1 MHRSEVFFVG
11 ETREKKKKKKKKKL
25 VDAERI
31 YEAPT
36 HAASELLEFDENPV
50 SLLLLLL

>member
-1 MHRSEVFFVG
+1 MMHRSEVFFVG

-25 VDAERI
+25 DAERM

>member
-1 MHRSEVFFVG
+1 MMHRSEVFFV
-11 ETREKKKKKKKKKL
+11 EEKREKKKRKKKL
-25 VDAERI
+25 DAAGM

>member
-1 MHRSEVFFVG
+1 MMHRREVFFYG
-11 ETREKKKKKKKKKL
+11 ETREKKKRKKKL
-25 VDAERI
+25 DAAGM

-36 HAASELLEFDENPV
+36 HAASEPLEFNENPV